1 MQNTIFGKP
10 LFEIKNLTCVNL
22 QKENKNQNRKSV
34 FETKSLKNYTMKLK
48 SIVSGFTCFSLM
60 LILMLTFQ
68 KIGSAATNQIGN
80 KEIPEPTLRAMFD
93 FMIGFEQELNK
104 SNPRIANYFY
114 DQTATTVNFFSDE
127 NAYLTVQQFTN
138 YIDSI
143 FRNAG
148 VTSHGITTNFYNA
161 NVQGLKKQKAFNLLI
176 IDVTTV
182 VNVDSISIDTR
193 YEFVDRYP
201 KDTIIKQLRFTL
213 LHSNYVNPRNHYDH
227 IKIIDIEHIDDS
239 FNPSNFYRPTIPSA
253 LTFRLSPGISKI
265 NASGSEVKEISSSA
279 QVGFSTSATVDYR
292 VLKGT
297 NYNLFAFAGVGVSQF
312 NSDHSIGYFEFERED
327 IDPDNT
333 NFTRNTRLFDVKQDA
348 SFLYADFPIGLHY
361 QHFINARNS
370 IYASA
375 GGNISWLLN
384 SNVKQKTGVVQHFGK
399 YTIEGIPFEMRYAPE
414 FGFDTYLAMEGMDN
428 PEIEELMFSW
438 FGRIGYQHNIDKRF
452 GFFFGLN
459 YIQSFV
465 NPTQKIE
472 INEPITPSFGAV
484 NPILNYAENIRL
496 NRFGFEAGIRIYFKD
511 LTKKINFGRI
521 VKENRVSKLEIE
533 NYYAETM
540 GVSDRLRYERSN
552 SDGKASVKIRIN
564 ALDSECMYKNTNIKR
579 ERIPLITRH
588 FFEDDNTFSFLKP
601 NRRKTSRISI
611 VNNPQSDLHQQ
622 KGLYFKKP
630 FGFNIHTDNRPN
642 INNRNDIVFIEQSNL
657 DSPVE
662 LNISPLPDFNLY
674 IVNATDFT
682 GRGFTNRSI
691 VTNLLDELLDL
702 GYKNDEECY
711 VFFWMAQPK
720 DSIGQECLYCDKN
733 LFYQNMLEF
742 TNLSNPSEPAPE
754 WVYDLNSTLRDYLA
768 PNQRK
773 VNIHLIFSTSDF
785 LEDLLKQDLPLL
797 MNPYNKDLFRL
808 NFYVDSNDS
817 FLGETQEIMD
827 LKNYFETGMKSVRLR
842 NAKIRDIK

>member
-1 MQNTIFGKP
+1 MQNTTKRKP
-10 LFEIKNLTCVNL
+10 LFEMQNLTCSN
-22 QKENKNQNRKSV
+22 QKKENKNQNRKSV

-68 KIGSAATNQIGN
+68 KIGSAATIQIGN

-114 DQTATTVNFFSDE
+114 DQTATTVNFFSDD

-138 YIDSI
+138 FIDSI

-161 NVQGLKKQKAFNLLI
+161 TVQGLKKQKAFNLLI
-176 IDVTTV
+176 IDVTSV
-182 VNVDSISIDTR
+182 VNVDSISIDTQFG
-193 YEFVDRYP
+193 FVDRYP
-201 KDTIIKQLRFTL
+201 KDTIINQLRFTL

-265 NASGSEVKEISSSA
+265 DASGSEVKEIKSSA
-279 QVGFSTSATVDYR
+279 QVGFSASATVDYR

-312 NSDHSIGYFEFERED
+312 NSDHTIAYFEFERED

-333 NFTRNTRLFDVKQDA
+333 NFIRNTRLFDVKQDA

-361 QHFINARNS
+361 QHRINPRNS

-375 GGNISWLLN
+375 GGKVSWLLN
-384 SNVKQKTGVVQHFGK
+384 SSVKQKTGVVQHFGK

-414 FGFDTYLAMEGMDN
+414 FGFDTYRAMEGMDN

-459 YIQSFV
+459 YTQSIV

-484 NPILNYAENIRL
+484 NPVLNYAENISL
-496 NRFGFEAGIRIYFKD
+496 NHFGFEAGIRIYFKD
-511 LTKKINFGRI
+511 LTKNINFGRI
-521 VKENRVSKLEIE
+521 VKENRASSQMIQ
-533 NYYAETM
+533 NYYVEKM
-540 GVSDRLRYERSN
+540 GVSERMRFERQSH
-552 SDGKASVKIRIN
+552 DGKKSKKLKVNASE
-564 ALDSECMYKNTNIKR
+564 SECIYSKVNMR
-579 ERIPLITRH
+579 GERIPLIARYLY
-588 FFEDDNTFSFLKP
+588 EDDNDFRFLRP
-601 NRRKTSRISI
+601 NRGYSKMIKTIDNLQGES
-611 VNNPQSDLHQQ
+611 LQQ
-622 KGLYFKKP
+622 KGVYLKKP
-630 FGFNIHTDNRPN
+630 FGFNIHLPDDPKRD
-642 INNRNDIVFIEQSNL
+642 IRNDVFYIDIADL
-657 DSPVE
+657 IPRKE
-662 LNISPLPDFNLY
+662 LEITPNADFNLF

-682 GRGFTNRSI
+682 GRGFANRSR
-691 VTNLLDELLDL
+691 VTNLLDDLLEKSYRD
-702 GYKNDEECY
+702 DSECY
-711 VFFWMAQPK
+711 VFYWMAQPK
-720 DSIGQECLYCDKN
+720 DTIDQRCLTCDKHS
-733 LFYQNMLEF
+733 FYSKMIEF

-754 WVYDLNSTLRDYLA
+754 WVYDLNTALVDYLI
-768 PNQRK
+768 PNRRN
-773 VNIHLIFSTSDF
+773 VNIHLIFSSSDF
-785 LEDLLKQDLPLL
+785 LDDLIRQDLPLL
-797 MNPYNKDLFRL
+797 ISPFDKDLFTL
-808 NFYVDSNDS
+808 NFYVDPADS
-817 FLGETQEIMD
+817 FLGDAQEIQD
-827 LKNYFETGMKSVRLR
+827 IQQYLKSGLKSIRLR
-842 NAKIRDIK
+842 NSTISVF